1 VQGNLTQQ
9 QLPDVI
15 QALGRDHENGV
26 LQLSRDN
33 VSKRIYFGRGSMVF
47 ARSTVHSDRL
57 GEMLV
62 RKGELTRSNLALASN
77 KMRARREKL
86 GTTLVSLGLMSQ
98 HRMQARLVEQVRGI
112 IQSLFTW
119 REGVFRFQQESDFVE
134 TEVPLDLPTVPI
146 ILEGTRLMKPEAVRA
161 AVGDVARVAT
171 YTKDP
176 RVIAH
181 YANLTPEEGFV
192 FSRVDGTVTLADI
205 VSMSPLDEVD
215 TLRCLYGL
223 LASRFLEVGE
233 KKSREVAPSEQKRQ
247 VPIEVFHQPPV
258 RTLRTVAKPQRDP
271 ATASTAAA
279 RRVQED
285 IEEKLQSL
293 STGTYYDWLE
303 VHRKAAPKDLKKA
316 FTTLIMKY
324 HPDRHPPEI
333 VAAVGKK
340 LEAILTKVSQA
351 QQTLCDPQSRRRYDN
366 SLRTE
371 APKGE
376 VNAKPSVPPKPEPR
390 PPTSSENMAERY
402 FREAKKYF
410 AQRDFYEAVK
420 LMEEAVRIDTSK
432 VRYQCLLAQSLSRNP
447 KWRRN
452 AEEHFKKALGLD
464 PFDTESLV
472 GLAELYEA
480 VGLARRAQALY
491 AEAVEIDPGN
501 AIFRMKLTA
510 LE

>member
-1 VQGNLTQQ
+1 MQGNLTQN

-15 QALGRDHENGV
+15 QSLGRDRESGV
-26 LQLSRDN
+26 LQLSRDD

-86 GTTLVSLGLMSQ
+86 GTTLVSLGLMSEHQ
-98 HRMQARLVEQVRGI
+98 MQTRLSDQVRGI
-112 IQSLFTW
+112 IHSLFTW
-119 REGVFRFQQESDFVE
+119 NEGVFRFQQESSVVE
-134 TEVPLDLPTVPI
+134 TGVALDLPIVPI
-146 ILEGTRLMKPEAVRA
+146 ILEGTRLMKPDAVRA
-161 AVGDVARVAT
+161 AIGDVARVAT

-192 FSRVDGTVTLADI
+192 FSRVDGTATLSDI
-205 VSMSPLDEVD
+205 VSMSPLDEVE

-223 LASRFLEVGE
+223 LASRFLEVGQ
-233 KKSREVAPSEQKRQ
+233 KKSREVAPSVQKRQ
-247 VPIEVFHQPPV
+247 EPIEVFHQPPV
-258 RTLRTVAKPQRDP
+258 RAVAKPKRNP
-271 ATASTAAA
+271 STVSTAGG

-285 IEEKLQSL
+285 IEEKLRSL

-303 VHRKAAPKDLKKA
+303 VHRSAAPKELKKA
-316 FTTLIMKY
+316 FTTLIKKY
-324 HPDRHPPEI
+324 HPDRHQPEI
-333 VAAVGKK
+333 VEAVGRK
-340 LEAILTKVSQA
+340 LEAILTKVTQA
-351 QQTLCDPQSRRRYDN
+351 QETLCDAQSRKRYDN

-376 VNAKPSVPPKPEPR
+376 ATAKSSIPPKPAPR

-410 AQRDFYEAVK
+410 AQRDFHETVK
-420 LMEEAVRIDTSK
+420 LMEEAVRINASK
-432 VRYQCLLAQSLSRNP
+432 VRYQCLLAQALSRNP

-491 AEAVEIDPGN
+491 SEAVEIDPGN
-501 AIFRMKLTA
+501 AILRMKLSA

>member
-1 VQGNLTQQ
+1 MQGNLTQQ

-15 QALGRDHENGV
+15 QSIGGDHESGV
-26 LQLSRDN
+26 LQLSRDD

-86 GTTLVSLGLMSQ
+86 GTTLVSLGLMSE
-98 HRMQARLVEQVRGI
+98 HRMQTRLVEQVRGI

-119 REGVFRFQQESDFVE
+119 REGAFRFQQESSVLE
-134 TEVPLDLPTVPI
+134 TGVPLDLPTVPI

-192 FSRVDGTVTLADI
+192 FSRVDGTATLADI
-205 VSMSPLDEVD
+205 VSMSPLDEVE

-223 LASRFLEVGE
+223 LASRFLEVGQ
-233 KKSREVAPSEQKRQ
+233 KKSREVAPSVQRRQ
-247 VPIEVFHQPPV
+247 VPIEVFHQHPV
-258 RTLRTVAKPQRDP
+258 PTLRTVAKPKRDP
-271 ATASTAAA
+271 TTTSTAEG

-285 IEEKLQSL
+285 VEERLQSL

-303 VHRKAAPKDLKKA
+303 VHRNATPTDLKKA
-316 FTTLIMKY
+316 FATLIMKY
-324 HPDRHPPEI
+324 HPDRHRPEI
-333 VAAVGKK
+333 VEAVGRK
-340 LEAILTKVSQA
+340 LELILTKVSQA
-351 QQTLCDPQSRRRYDN
+351 QQTLGNAQSRRRYDN

-376 VNAKPSVPPKPEPR
+376 ATAESSFPPR
-390 PPTSSENMAERY
+390 PPTSSDNMAERY

-410 AQRDFYEAVK
+410 AQRDFHEAVK
-420 LMEEAVRIDTSK
+420 LMEEAVGIDASK

-447 KWRRN
+447 QWRRN
-452 AEEHFKKALGLD
+452 SEEHFKKALGLD

-472 GLAELYEA
+472 GLAELYET
-480 VGLARRAQALY
+480 VGLTRRAQTLY
-491 AEAVEIDPGN
+491 SEAIEIDPGN
-501 AIFRMKLTA
+501 AILRMKLTA

>member
-1 VQGNLTQQ
+1 VQGNLTQK

-15 QALGRDHENGV
+15 QSLGRDRESGV
-26 LQLSRDN
+26 LQLSRDD

-47 ARSTVHSDRL
+47 ARSTVHSDRF

-86 GTTLVSLGLMSQ
+86 GTTLVSLGLMSE
-98 HRMQARLVEQVRGI
+98 HRMQVRLVEQVRGI

-119 REGVFRFQQESDFVE
+119 NEGVFRFQQESSSAE
-134 TEVPLDLPTVPI
+134 TDVALDLPTVPI

-161 AVGDVARVAT
+161 AIGDVARVAT

-192 FSRVDGTVTLADI
+192 FSRVDGTATLADI
-205 VSMSPLDEVD
+205 VSMSPLDEVE
-215 TLRCLYGL
+215 TLRSLYGL
-223 LASRFLEVGE
+223 LASRFLEVGQ
-233 KKSREVAPSEQKRQ
+233 KKSKEVAPSVHKRQ
-247 VPIEVFHQPPV
+247 EPIEVFHQPV
-258 RTLRTVAKPQRDP
+258 RTVAKPKRDST
-271 ATASTAAA
+271 TASTAEG
-279 RRVQED
+279 RRVQQD
-285 IEEKLQSL
+285 IEEKLHSL

-303 VHRKAAPKDLKKA
+303 VHRTAAPKELKKA
-316 FTTLIMKY
+316 FASLIMRY
-324 HPDRHPPEI
+324 HPDRHRPEI
-333 VAAVGKK
+333 VAAVGRK
-340 LEAILTKVSQA
+340 LEAILAKVTQA
-351 QQTLCDPQSRRRYDN
+351 QETLSDAQSRRRYDN

-376 VNAKPSVPPKPEPR
+376 STAKSAVPPKPEPR
-390 PPTSSENMAERY
+390 PPTTSENMAERY

-410 AQRDFYEAVK
+410 AQRDFHEAVK
-420 LMEEAVRIDTSK
+420 LMEEAVGIDASK
-432 VRYQCLLAQSLSRNP
+432 VRYQCLLAQSLARNP

-452 AEEHFKKALGLD
+452 AEEHFKQALGLD

-491 AEAVEIDPGN
+491 SEAVEIDPGN
-501 AIFRMKLTA
+501 AILRMKLSA